1 MEGACRRSVSVGD
14 AQIPVLSFQDTGY
27 NPLYQASQFTG
38 KARVT
43 EFMKAQPSVVSE
55 TELSWTAISTGPYME
70 MLKMVR
76 PRLATL
82 TNERIGI
89 SFCDLILAQYMFGPV
104 KRPDGTFVFTAPM
117 GDEHM
122 PMIALA
128 DIGFF
133 ARYAFD
139 NRALTS
145 GQELKVA
152 SEVVGWEDVVSTF
165 AKVTG
170 HPAVFKRL
178 SIEGWMDLFDE
189 ATLQTPF
196 GGGPLTFEENFS
208 GWWRLYR
215 DDVIQRDMAWIREIN
230 PNGYTLERWMRE
242 NRYDGSWSDEGVL
255 KRDEDAKGAV
265 IDKEKIAAA

>member
-1 MEGACRRSVSVGD
+1 M
-14 AQIPVLSFQDTGY
+14 
-27 NPLYQASQFTG
+27 QF
-38 KARVT
+38 
-43 EFMKAQPSVVSE
+43 
-55 TELSWTAISTGPYME
+55 
-70 MLKMVR
+70 
-76 PRLATL
+76 
-82 TNERIGI
+82 
-89 SFCDLILAQYMFGPV
+89 MFGPV
-104 KRPDGTFVFTAPM
+104 KRPDGTFVFAAPM
-117 GDEHM
+117 GDGHM

-139 NRALTS
+139 HRALTS

-152 SEVVGWEDVVSTF
+152 SEVVGWEDVVSAFT
-165 AKVTG
+165 KVTG

-178 SIEGWMDLFDE
+178 SIEGWMDLFDA
-189 ATLQTPF
+189 ATRRTPF

-215 DDVIQRDMAWIREIN
+215 DDVIQRDMAWVREIN
-230 PNGYTLERWMRE
+230 PGGYTLERWMRE

-265 IDKEKIAAA
+265 IDKEKIASV

>member
-1 MEGACRRSVSVGD
+1 
-14 AQIPVLSFQDTGY
+14 
-27 NPLYQASQFTG
+27 
-38 KARVT
+38 
-43 EFMKAQPSVVSE
+43 
-55 TELSWTAISTGPYME
+55 
-70 MLKMVR
+70 
-76 PRLATL
+76 
-82 TNERIGI
+82 
-89 SFCDLILAQYMFGPV
+89 MFGPV
-104 KRPDGTFVFTAPM
+104 KRPDGTFVFAAPM
-117 GDEHM
+117 GDGHV

-139 NRALTS
+139 HRALTS

-152 SEVVGWEDVVSTF
+152 SEVVGWEDVASAFT
-165 AKVTG
+165 KVTG

-230 PNGYTLERWMRE
+230 PDGYTLERWMRE